1 MDNNDKIKR
10 TRYFQGIDK
19 QLEVKNSELDL
30 PYLSKAEKGCIRL
43 VIKYMETL
51 QGFGKEGQDA

>member
-1 MDNNDKIKR
+1 MDSNEKIQR
-10 TRYFQGIDK
+10 VRYFQGIDK

-30 PYLSKAEKGCIRL
+30 PYLSKAEKGTIRL
-43 VIKYMETL
+43 IIKYMETL